1 MSSRPYNLHSLD
13 VSSRMLCGEL
23 CQPQTVEIVTGF
35 HKSTVR
41 LSVQVVNGV
50 PNVEPVGVYTKQ
62 DPGIR
67 RFQITV
73 QPLWNPL
80 DRRRGGV
87 SFFRTGGS

>member
-1 MSSRPYNLHSLD
+1 
-13 VSSRMLCGEL
+13 MLCGEL

-41 LSVQVVNGV
+41 LSVQVV
-50 PNVEPVGVYTKQ
+50 PNVEPVGIRTRQ

-80 DRRRGGV
+80 DRRRGGASLSLEREGRNHV
-87 SFFRTGGS
+87 ESRLRIHYD

>member
-1 MSSRPYNLHSLD
+1 M
-13 VSSRMLCGEL
+13 VCGEL

-35 HKSTVR
+35 HKYTVR

-50 PNVEPVGVYTKQ
+50 PNVEPVGVY
-62 DPGIR
+62 PGIR

-87 SFFRTGGS
+87 SSLEREGRNHVESRLRIHYD